1 MNVPPASMGVCKLPT
16 DQLLL
21 PLDGFAQLLL
31 AVRNRDAPP
40 PHLEPLGELSDCPPA
55 TMSRT
60 VFNAFAQMTRVHGAV
75 RVAVVVLALGLARVR
90 TVAGECS
97 CAGGQYKIDDADCRD
112 NILCTACPTCSVP
125 CCTASSHWAN
135 LAPASPWAPRV
146 GHAVISAP
154 LLGDGGSSTAVLVLG
169 GRLNASMLLNDV
181 WETRDGRT
189 WTAHTFD
196 KIWSPRAF
204 FGAVAV
210 GPARVFVMGGVAED
224 ERPGGNGAGRK
235 RALNDVWLWRR
246 DAADGIHLRA
256 STADGAHLGETRA
269 KTSGAWVEL
278 VAAAQWSA
286 RARFGLGF
294 LPAFPPPC
302 ANETSTATASLGGK
316 MYVLGGERP
325 QGADDCSCSHTHART
340 HARTHAL
347 FCPRRCWWKPGV
359 DVHGGSRQLYACRG
373 TSKCQQHHHGR

>member
-1 MNVPPASMGVCKLPT
+1 MHP
-16 DQLLL
+16 
-21 PLDGFAQLLL
+21 
-31 AVRNRDAPP
+31 
-40 PHLEPLGELSDCPPA
+40 
-55 TMSRT
+55 SRGC
-60 VFNAFAQMTRVHGAV
+60 MTRVHRAV
-75 RVAVVVLALGLARVR
+75 PVAVVVLALGLERVR

-97 CAGGQYKIDDADCRD
+97 CSGGYKIDDADCRD
-112 NILCTACPTCSVP
+112 NILCIACPTCSVP
-125 CCTASSHWAN
+125 CCTASSHWAK
-135 LAPASPWAPRV
+135 LAPSSPWAPRD

-169 GRLNASMLLNDV
+169 GRINASLLLNDV

-224 ERPGGNGAGRK
+224 DRQGG
-235 RALNDVWLWRR
+235 ALNDVWLWRR
-246 DAADGIHLRA
+246 DTADGIHLRA
-256 STADGAHLGETRA
+256 ATADGAHLRETRA
-269 KTSGAWVEL
+269 QSSGAWVEL

-294 LPAFPPPC
+294 LPAFPPPR
-302 ANETSTATASLGGK
+302 ANETSTTTASLGGK

-325 QGADDCSCSHTHART
+325 QGADDCSCPHTHALT
-340 HARTHAL
+340 YARVSCSACRDASGSRAL
-347 FCPRRCWWKPGV
+347 MR
-359 DVHGGSRQLYACRG
+359 VHRGSRQICACRG
-373 TSKCQQHHHGR
+373 SSECQQQQHGRQYTIRRVDLR